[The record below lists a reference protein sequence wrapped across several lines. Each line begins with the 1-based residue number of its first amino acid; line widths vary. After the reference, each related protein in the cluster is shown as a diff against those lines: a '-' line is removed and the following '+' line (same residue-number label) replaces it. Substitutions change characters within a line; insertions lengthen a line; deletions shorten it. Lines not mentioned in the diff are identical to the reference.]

1 MKIHKEII
9 GVMENIH
16 KRKIITLINMRF
28 RTGDSM
34 TTDLNI
40 DAQAEILLA
49 KTQHY
54 LITMLGRSL
63 DNVHFDE
70 LYQALS
76 YALRE
81 EIMIN
86 WAAAAKSF
94 SKQDARMLYYFS
106 MEYLPGRIMNN
117 NISNMSATEIVKIVL
132 QKLNRGYE
140 EIINIESDPGL
151 GNGGLGR
158 LASCLLD
165 SLATLKYPAQA
176 YGLRYQYGIFEQQVW
191 DGLQIETPDCWLLNE
206 DPWEFRRNLRKT
218 TINYCGT
225 TTPAKNIHGDEIY
238 VLNNPEE
245 VWALPYDIPILG
257 YAPNLNYS
265 VLTLRLWSTKES
277 PRNFLLQRYNAGRLD
292 QAAENQALTDV
303 LYPSDNHE
311 VGKRIR
317 LKQEYLLVSASL
329 QDIIRHY
336 LSKHT
341 NFRDFADKVRIQIN
355 DTHPSLVIAELTR
368 LLTQNHD
375 IPWNI
380 AVDMTRTITGYTN
393 HTILAEALEQW
404 DVGLMEYLLPRQLK
418 VIERLN
424 YDFCSSLRVKY
435 PNDEEKIQRMS
446 IIENGKI
453 RMANLSI
460 FGSHKVNGV
469 AALHTEIL
477 KHETFKDFYDLDP
490 EKFVNVTNG
499 VTQRR
504 WLLMAN
510 PDLAHFITKR
520 IGSNWITHFSE
531 IRKLAEFA
539 NDQETRQEFLSIKRK
554 NKLRLIDYLNK
565 NNKLRNNRGE
575 IVAPGPILDPF
586 SLFDVQIKRVHEY
599 KRQLMNALH
608 LIMLYFE
615 ILDNPA
621 HSRVKRTALFAG
633 KAAAGYE
640 AAKNIIRLIN
650 CISKKVNHDPVTAK
664 TLKVVYIENYNVS
677 HAEVIIPAADLSEQI
692 STAGTEA
699 SGTGN
704 MKLAMNGALTIGTDD
719 GANIEMREEVRDE
732 WWPFKFG
739 ASSAEIKDMEIN
751 NKYSPKSIVD
761 SNPKIARA
769 VESLIDGTFAKT
781 EEEHQALLDLYN
793 KLMVSHYG
801 GPPDHYF
808 VLYDLNNYYETQKK
822 VEALYQDP
830 EKWAEYAIH
839 NMAGMGK
846 FSTDRSIED
855 YASLVWGLTPCP
867 ADEEILERFR
877 IEFNK
882 YDKCRVY

>member
-1 MKIHKEII
+1 
-9 GVMENIH
+9 
-16 KRKIITLINMRF
+16 
-28 RTGDSM
+28 M
-34 TTDLNI
+34 TADLNI

-54 LITMLGRSL
+54 LITMMGRSL
-63 DNVHFDE
+63 ENVHFDE

-86 WAAAAKSF
+86 WAATAKSF
-94 SKQDARMLYYFS
+94 SRQDKRMLYYFS

-117 NISNMSATEIVKIVL
+117 NISNMSATEIVKVVL
-132 QKLNRGYE
+132 QKLNRGFE

-176 YGLRYQYGIFEQQVW
+176 YGLRYQYGIFEQQLW

-206 DPWEFRRNLRKT
+206 NPWEFRRNLRKT
-218 TINYCGT
+218 TVNYCGT

-238 VLNNPEE
+238 VLNSPEE

-257 YAPNLNYS
+257 YAPNPNYS

-292 QAAENQALTDV
+292 QAAENTALTDV

-336 LSKHT
+336 LTKHT

-375 IPWNI
+375 IPWNM
-380 AVDMTRTITGYTN
+380 AVEMTRTITGYTN

-404 DVGLMEYLLPRQLK
+404 DVSLMEYLLPRQLK

-424 YDFCSSLRVKY
+424 YDFCTSMRTKF
-435 PNDEEKIQRMS
+435 PDDEEKIKRMS
-446 IIENGKI
+446 IIENGKV
-453 RMANLSI
+453 RMANLAI

-477 KHETFKDFYDLDP
+477 KSETFKDFYELDP
-490 EKFVNVTNG
+490 DKFVNVTNG

-504 WLLMAN
+504 WLLMSN
-510 PDLAHFITKR
+510 PDLANFITKR
-520 IGSNWITHFSE
+520 IGNKWITEFSE
-531 IRKLAEFA
+531 LRKLAEFA
-539 NDQETRQEFLSIKRK
+539 NDQESKQEFLTIKRK
-554 NKLRLIDYLNK
+554 NKLRLLDYLNK
-565 NNKLRNNRGE
+565 NNKPRNIRGE
-575 IVAPGPILDPF
+575 ISGPATILDPF

-599 KRQLMNALH
+599 KRQLLNALH

-615 ILDNPA
+615 ILDNPS
-621 HSRVKRTALFAG
+621 HTRIKRTTIFAG

-640 AAKNIIRLIN
+640 SAKNIIRLIN
-650 CISKKVNHDPVTAK
+650 CISRKINHDPVVSK

-719 GANIEMREEVRDE
+719 GANIEMRQEVHDE

-739 ASSAEIKDMEIN
+739 ASTAEIKEMQAN
-751 NKYSPKSIVD
+751 NQYNPKTIID

-769 VESLIDGTFAKT
+769 VEALLDGIFAKT
-781 EEEHQALLDLYN
+781 EDEHQALLDLYN

-808 VLYDLNNYYETQKK
+808 VLYDLNSYYETQKK

-830 EKWAEYAIH
+830 EEWAKYALH
-839 NMAGMGK
+839 NIAGMGK
-846 FSTDRSIED
+846 FSTDRSIQD
-855 YASLVWGLTPCP
+855 YASLVWGISPCP